1 MKNTQNHLP
10 SLFSSLLFIVGAV
23 LLLGVGL
30 VMGVTAFASVVI
42 GTGISAQQTI
52 FLVAFG
58 FEGVVLLAAAY
69 FSIQKYR
76 QKPAMDEY
84 ISLPASYRLLSLI
97 LLIAVLSLLVG
108 YWLGGFQTIN
118 WLVLP
123 ILTIP
128 AIVLPLGALL
138 LLGTRGL
145 PIGTRW
151 QTWSVLGLAM
161 TLTPFFLLI
170 LEVII
175 AILLFIVIVAYILTQ
190 PELASQIQGVFQQI
204 MILGPES
211 EAARELLSPFLMRP
225 GVILSALIYV
235 AVLVP
240 AVEEIFKPLG
250 VWLFAAQLDS
260 AAQGFALGALSG
272 AGYAL
277 IETVGVSGQQ
287 TADWA
292 SLLSSR
298 IGTGLLHITTS
309 AIMGAAIV
317 LAWRQRRYLRLLRTY
332 LFAIFLHGLWNAL
345 ATLYTF
351 STLANVLNLP
361 SGLLRFQPEVIAGMG
376 VLAVGLF
383 VLLLVSNRRMRKM
396 LVPSPIEPQVRAED
410 PETH

>member
-170 LEVII
+170 LEVMI

-317 LAWRQRRYLRLLRTY
+317 LAWRQRRYLRLLGTY

>member
-1 MKNTQNHLP
+1 
-10 SLFSSLLFIVGAV
+10 
-23 LLLGVGL
+23 
-30 VMGVTAFASVVI
+30 
-42 GTGISAQQTI
+42 
-52 FLVAFG
+52 
-58 FEGVVLLAAAY
+58 
-69 FSIQKYR
+69 
-76 QKPAMDEY
+76 MDEY

-317 LAWRQRRYLRLLRTY
+317 LAWRQRRYLRLLGTY